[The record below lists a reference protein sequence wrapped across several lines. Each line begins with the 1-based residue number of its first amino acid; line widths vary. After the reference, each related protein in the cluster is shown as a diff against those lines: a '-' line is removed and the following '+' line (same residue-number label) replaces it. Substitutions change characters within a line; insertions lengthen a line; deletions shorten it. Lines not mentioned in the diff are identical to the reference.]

1 MQIASSARRTCIA
14 SVSAVECTA
23 TVLMPIS
30 WQARWMRSAISP
42 RLAMRTFLIIP
53 SSLDD
58 DERLVVFDG
67 LGVDDEH
74 LAHRTGAGRLDLVH
88 HLHCLDDQQCVAFLD
103 RVAGADERLR
113 ARLAGEIDGADHRR
127 LDRPGVAGRGDRG
140 AARLE
145 AA

>member
-1 MQIASSARRTCIA
+1 MHTVSSARRTCIA

-42 RLAMRTFLIIP
+42 RLAMSTFWIVIP

-58 DERLVVFDG
+58 NERLVVFDR

-74 LAHRTGAGRLDLVH
+74 FADGAGARRLDLVH
-88 HLHCLDDQQCVAFLD
+88 HLHRLDDQQGF
-103 RVAGADERLR
+103 
-113 ARLAGEIDGADHRR
+113 
-127 LDRPGVAGRGDRG
+127 
-140 AARLE
+140 
-145 AA
+145 